1 LGIVSLHTRAEEI
14 RSHLS
19 HILSSKEF
27 SNKEK
32 NCILLK
38 FLVEETLAG
47 RADQLKQYTIGTAL
61 LNRSPDFNPDLDPV
75 VRILAGRLRRSLY
88 AYYQEEGKE
97 DPIRID
103 IPKGS
108 YMPIFI
114 DVECDDLQENNSQ
127 KIVSDNSDITRPAII
142 VQPFKNLTGDTEQDY
157 FIQGFTQELIIELSR
172 YEDFQVIISDEFA
185 KDSNRDKMHEITRKE
200 RAHFI
205 ITGSVRKVETVIKIS
220 IQLVDSASGEHIWG
234 EQFRRNLT
242 AANLLTIQEEIVHE
256 IITNI
261 ASEYGVLPLKLYHRA
276 RKKLQPDLQTYDAIF
291 RFYHYQSHLTPE
303 TYLAAFQALEQA
315 VASNAQCGAACA
327 MLADLYQNAFALDLP
342 GSENSLGR
350 AADLIRQAI
359 DTEPTN
365 QMVRIISA
373 LRYFHLNQRSEFLR
387 EMSKAEA
394 LNPRSPLRLGS
405 IGYFLALYGEW
416 EKGMQLLRTAMKMNA
431 NYPVWYHGVTCV
443 FYYRQKKYKEAY
455 AEAVQYDIPGFF
467 WGPLLRGACLGQL
480 QRLEEAT
487 QQISQLLEM
496 KPDFKEKA
504 RMLIHRYV
512 KEDSLVDHL
521 IEGLKKA
528 GLEVD

>member
-1 LGIVSLHTRAEEI
+1 
-14 RSHLS
+14 
-19 HILSSKEF
+19 
-27 SNKEK
+27 
-32 NCILLK
+32 
-38 FLVEETLAG
+38 
-47 RADQLKQYTIGTAL
+47 
-61 LNRSPDFNPDLDPV
+61 
-75 VRILAGRLRRSLY
+75 
-88 AYYQEEGKE
+88 
-97 DPIRID
+97 
-103 IPKGS
+103 
-108 YMPIFI
+108 M
-114 DVECDDLQENNSQ
+114 
-127 KIVSDNSDITRPAII
+127 
-142 VQPFKNLTGDTEQDY
+142 
-157 FIQGFTQELIIELSR
+157 
-172 YEDFQVIISDEFA
+172 
-185 KDSNRDKMHEITRKE
+185 
-200 RAHFI
+200 
-205 ITGSVRKVETVIKIS
+205 GSVRKAETTFKIS
-220 IQLVDSASGEHIWG
+220 IQLVESATGEHIWG

-261 ASEYGVLPLKLYHRA
+261 ASEYGVLPLNLYHRA
-276 RKKLQPDLQTYDAIF
+276 RQKLQPDLQTYDAIF

-315 VASNAQCGAACA
+315 VANNAECGMACA
-327 MLADLYQNAFALDLP
+327 MLADLYQNAFALDLR
-342 GSENSLGR
+342 GSKNNLTR

-365 QMVRIISA
+365 QLVRIISA
-373 LRYFHLNQRSEFLR
+373 LRYFHLNQRSEFLQ
-387 EMSKAEA
+387 EMNKAEA

-405 IGYFLALYGEW
+405 IGYFLALYGDW
-416 EKGMQLLRTAMKMNA
+416 EKGKELLDKAMTMND
-431 NYPVWYHGVTCV
+431 NYPAWYHGVTCS
-443 FYYRQKKYKEAY
+443 FYYRQGEYKEAY